1 MKRQKDKK
9 NAIEYRTS
17 VTELHNNKM
26 DKFEEYYKQLPQKE
40 AELVK
45 LKQKKKSDPTKIKE
59 LEEEIA
65 KMKSQEEMTEYLLS
79 IEPILRQK
87 SLSNPTI
94 DTSSSES
101 ASLPKRGPSQSVK
114 DFVIESSNYEKKAL
128 LNEYYLLTAGIHY
141 DDELSNYHKDL
152 MCKEC
157 KCALTLDSRHSEL
170 ICGEC
175 GVSNFWFDALLP
187 QWSDT
192 TDVTKQYRY
201 KRPTYFKDHL
211 NRLQA
216 KENVV
221 ISPEL
226 LKEILL
232 EFKKRRISSSSQVT
246 EKLIKD
252 ILRNLN
258 RSEYYDHIRSIK
270 RHLIGEKPLSLTPQ
284 LETTLETM
292 FYKTLEPF
300 QKYKHLISGRKNYL
314 SYPYVIHKL
323 LDIVAKDSRD
333 PKIKELSQSFKL
345 LKSQEKLRE
354 QEKIWEKICNDLHW
368 PFIRSI

>member
-9 NAIEYRTS
+9 NAIEERQS
-17 VTELHNNKM
+17 VTELHNKKM
-26 DKFEEYYKQLPQKE
+26 DDFEEYYKQLPQKE
-40 AELVK
+40 ADLLK
-45 LKQKKKSDPTKIKE
+45 LKQKKKPDPVKIKQ
-59 LEEEIA
+59 LEEEVQR
-65 KMKSQEEMTEYLLS
+65 MKSQEEMTEYLLS
-79 IEPILRQK
+79 IEPVLRQK
-87 SLSNPTI
+87 SLSNPKYESNQP
-94 DTSSSES
+94 TSTNHC
-101 ASLPKRGPSQSVK
+101 KRAPSQSVK
-114 DFVIESSNYEKKAL
+114 DFVIESSNYEKKKL
-128 LNEYYLLTAGIHY
+128 LNEYLQLTTGTSCAEEYAEYHNELTCTGCNSPLLEDAQ
-141 DDELSNYHKDL
+141 
-152 MCKEC
+152 
-157 KCALTLDSRHSEL
+157 HSEL
-170 ICGEC
+170 VCPEC
-175 GVSNFWFDALLP
+175 GVSNYWFNILCP

-192 TDVTKQYRY
+192 IDVTKQYRY

-232 EFKKRRISSSSQVT
+232 EFKKRRISSSSQVS

-252 ILRNLN
+252 ILRHLN

-270 RHLIGEKPLSLTPQ
+270 RHLIGEKPLSLTPA

-300 QKYKHLISGRKNYL
+300 KKYKHLISGRKNYL